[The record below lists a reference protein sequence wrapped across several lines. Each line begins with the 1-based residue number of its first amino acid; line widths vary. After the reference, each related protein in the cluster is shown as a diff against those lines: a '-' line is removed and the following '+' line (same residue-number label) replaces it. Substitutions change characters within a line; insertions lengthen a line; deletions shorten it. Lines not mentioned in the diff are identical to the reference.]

1 MKAIVVILIV
11 LYVVLAFVGCLD
23 RNCAIED
30 ARACGKEE
38 LRNEAV
44 MGNSRNV
51 HRVVDVDP
59 GVAIAGSITSTGGC
73 AE

>member
-23 RNCAIED
+23 RNSAIED
-30 ARACGKEE
+30 AHAGGKEE

-44 MGNSRNV
+44 MGNSRNM
-51 HRVVDVDP
+51 HRVDDVDSR
-59 GVAIAGSITSTGGC
+59 VANAGSIAITSSC
-73 AE
+73 EE